1 MNKVGLVLG
10 VAALATVAGCKDP
23 NYVRGDKSQNDVT
36 QIEPVPAKPAEPA
49 PVVEVKPV
57 ETRPIVPH
65 QDVPQ
70 PAPAPAVD
78 ETTVYIVQP
87 GDYLAKISKKFNIK
101 ISAIKSLNG
110 LTSDKIRV
118 GQKLKLPGKVDVG
131 VQSVPKTAAPAAAK
145 APAAKKEYKPYDGP
159 VEKYTV
165 KDGDFLGKIAAAHKI
180 SVRQLKEMNKLS
192 SDSLKVG
199 QKLDVPARG
208 GVAAKAPEPAK
219 KDAVE
224 EKKAEPAPV
233 QNEAPGEDAAVE
245 ETPVAAPAPVSPAV
259 RTYEVKEGESLND
272 ISASWGVVPNEIR
285 ELNKMGEDDDV
296 KPGQIIKLPASAVE

>member
-1 MNKVGLVLG
+1 
-10 VAALATVAGCKDP
+10 
-23 NYVRGDKSQNDVT
+23 
-36 QIEPVPAKPAEPA
+36 
-49 PVVEVKPV
+49 VEVKPV

-65 QDVPQ
+65 QDVPPPA

-78 ETTVYIVQP
+78 ETTIYIVQP

-131 VQSVPKTAAPAAAK
+131 VQSAPKAATPAAAK
-145 APAAKKEYKPYDGP
+145 APAVKKEYKPYDGP

-199 QKLDVPARG
+199 QKLDVPAKG
-208 GVAAKAPEPAK
+208 GVAAKAPEVAK

-245 ETPVAAPAPVSPAV
+245 EAPVAAPAPVSPAV